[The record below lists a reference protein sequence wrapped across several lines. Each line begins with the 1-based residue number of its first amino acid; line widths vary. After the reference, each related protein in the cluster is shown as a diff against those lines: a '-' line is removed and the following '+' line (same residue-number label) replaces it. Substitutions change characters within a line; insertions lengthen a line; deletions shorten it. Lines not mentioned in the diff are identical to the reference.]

1 MPRCGLLLHK
11 VSGVHF
17 SKTECIGLNWLIE
30 PLGFEFM
37 RNALTMGVLLG
48 VLCAVVGSYMI
59 VQRMSMMGDMIAH
72 SVLAGLPV
80 ALFLGLPLSLGAL
93 VAGVVSAVVLAGIES
108 QSKLK
113 MDAVM
118 ALILASFLAIGTT
131 LVTVLPGANR
141 IDVIHVLFGDIL
153 GVTRGD
159 LMLTFGVAL
168 IILISVWLFYKELLF
183 YTFDPIGAQASGL
196 QVRWYYL
203 GIVTAISLTIVA
215 SLQTVGVLLVIAMLV
230 APGMTAYLLVKE
242 LHQMMIL
249 GGFLGAFA
257 SIAGMYMSFYLD
269 IPSGSAIVLVAFG
282 LFLLA
287 FFFST
292 SQGFLTQYVFVN
304 GILVKSSRGSS

>member
-1 MPRCGLLLHK
+1 M
-11 VSGVHF
+11 
-17 SKTECIGLNWLIE
+17 NWLIE

-168 IILISVWLFYKELLF
+168 IILISVWLFYKEL
-183 YTFDPIGAQASGL
+183 
-196 QVRWYYL
+196 
-203 GIVTAISLTIVA
+203 
-215 SLQTVGVLLVIAMLV
+215 
-230 APGMTAYLLVKE
+230 
-242 LHQMMIL
+242 
-249 GGFLGAFA
+249 
-257 SIAGMYMSFYLD
+257 
-269 IPSGSAIVLVAFG
+269 
-282 LFLLA
+282 
-287 FFFST
+287 
-292 SQGFLTQYVFVN
+292 
-304 GILVKSSRGSS
+304 

>member
-1 MPRCGLLLHK
+1 
-11 VSGVHF
+11 
-17 SKTECIGLNWLIE
+17 
-30 PLGFEFM
+30 
-37 RNALTMGVLLG
+37 
-48 VLCAVVGSYMI
+48 
-59 VQRMSMMGDMIAH
+59 MSMMGDMIAH

-168 IILISVWLFYKELLF
+168 IILISVWLFYKEL
-183 YTFDPIGAQASGL
+183 
-196 QVRWYYL
+196 
-203 GIVTAISLTIVA
+203 
-215 SLQTVGVLLVIAMLV
+215 
-230 APGMTAYLLVKE
+230 
-242 LHQMMIL
+242 
-249 GGFLGAFA
+249 
-257 SIAGMYMSFYLD
+257 
-269 IPSGSAIVLVAFG
+269 
-282 LFLLA
+282 
-287 FFFST
+287 
-292 SQGFLTQYVFVN
+292 
-304 GILVKSSRGSS
+304 